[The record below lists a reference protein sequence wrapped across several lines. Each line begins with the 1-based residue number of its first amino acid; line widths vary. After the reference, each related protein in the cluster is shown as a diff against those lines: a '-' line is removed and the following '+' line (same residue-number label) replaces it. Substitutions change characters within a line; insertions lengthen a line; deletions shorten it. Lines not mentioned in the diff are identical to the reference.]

1 MMGRTYLWYAVEEA
15 MFDGLSPRIH
25 RLYLNRKRHV
35 TAHELSLDVI
45 EVDMTALVSTVPSS
59 LDCAFWRKPKR
70 WRHYLS

>member
-35 TAHELSLDVI
+35 TAHELSLDVSKGGN
-45 EVDMTALVSTVPSS
+45 DGAGFNSPLVT
-59 LDCAFWRKPKR
+59 
-70 WRHYLS
+70 